1 MRINVTGQ
9 LKNSVNYSEG
19 KIVSTGLKFY
29 ILGNSVNVLQFWPC
43 WSNSHV
49 YIQLPV
55 GRFDLLPEVL

>member
-29 ILGNSVNVLQFWPC
+29 ILGNSVNVLQF
-43 WSNSHV
+43 
-49 YIQLPV
+49 
-55 GRFDLLPEVL
+55 